1 MTDFKITKLKT
12 WDGHDTFPAYSL
24 QLQKGSMVLATVTN
38 DGWGGGSVWQS
49 MVDADGSV
57 YHTDNKLR
65 DAIYV
70 AVREHYN
77 ATNDDGWEK
86 FEEGSSKW
94 FWIAADCWVES
105 LIDDVEHQKWIQTK
119 TRSQIFFTL
128 TSTPKD
134 EYLGCPR
141 RAVMWRDDDGVP
153 THWHP
158 ENVKLSD
165 PRQPQVERDLVE
177 YLERK
182 YGDNLTGI
190 YGLRHCSWS
199 KADAVGSTK

>member
-1 MTDFKITKLKT
+1 MTDYKITKLKT
-12 WDGHDTFPAYSL
+12 WPGHDGQIAYSL
-24 QLQKGSMVLATVTN
+24 QLQKGSMVLATVTD
-38 DGWGGGSVWQS
+38 DGWGAGCVWQS
-49 MVDADGSV
+49 MVDGDGAV
-57 YHTDNKLR
+57 YHTHNKLR
-65 DAIYV
+65 DAIYE
-70 AVREHYN
+70 AVRQYHVQDSDAPWSEY
-77 ATNDDGWEK
+77 
-86 FEEGSSKW
+86 EGQS
-94 FWIAADCWVES
+94 FWLAADCWLES
-105 LIDDVEHQKWIQTK
+105 LINDVEHQKWIQTK

-158 ENVKLSD
+158 EDVKLSD

-182 YGDNLTGI
+182 YGDDLTGI

-199 KADAVGSTK
+199 KADAVEGTK

>member
-1 MTDFKITKLKT
+1 MTDYKITKLKT
-12 WDGHDTFPAYSL
+12 MPGHDEHMAYSV
-24 QLQKGSMVLATVTN
+24 QLQKGSMVLATVTD
-38 DGWGGGSVWQS
+38 DGWGAGAVWQS
-49 MVDADGSV
+49 MVDEDGSI
-57 YHTDNKLR
+57 YNSGGCKLR
-65 DAIYV
+65 DAIYT
-70 AVREHYN
+70 AVREFHVQRHP
-77 ATNDDGWEK
+77 DSWSE
-86 FEEGSSKW
+86 FEGKY
-94 FWIAADCWVES
+94 FWIAADCWLES
-105 LIDDVEHQKWIQTK
+105 LINDVEHQKWIQTK

-141 RAVMWRDDDGVP
+141 RSVMWRDDDGVP

-165 PRQPQVERDLVE
+165 PRQSQVERDLVE

-182 YGDNLTGI
+182 YGDDLTGI